1 MSFESY
7 TQAVDFLSQN
17 TEISTE
23 DSFDLSKYCSFL
35 LRNNE
40 IEGRDLVIRI
50 HDSWD
55 FLPEHTKPIW
65 NDITESAGLYPYVK
79 PKYLSKSGLLRF
91 EYHKSPFLDGVYLHE
106 EQQQLSV
113 ELQSKRSLVVSAPT
127 SFGKSLLI
135 EELIASKLYKQ
146 IVVIQP
152 TLALLDE
159 TRKKLLKYK
168 DSYKVVVSTS
178 QEPDDEKGNIFLF
191 TGERVV
197 EYDKFPSIEFF
208 VIDEFYKLSI
218 DRDDDRAIALNQA
231 FHRLLKFTN
240 KFYLLGP
247 MIKNIPVNFKNKFE
261 LTWFPT
267 EFATVAV
274 DETSN
279 IVEGKLKVKEK
290 KELKKLNLFNY
301 LISQNEQT
309 IVYCSAPNRTTN
321 LALEFLQFLKEN
333 VIKVNNPYVEEN
345 NDVIEWVKEN
355 INGKWSLNDA
365 LEFGIGFHHGAVP
378 RHLGSTIV
386 DYFNNGSI
394 RWLFCTST
402 LIEGVNTSAKNV
414 VLFDKKKGPKP
425 IDFFDYKN
433 IAGRSGRMKEHFVGN
448 VIRFEDQPE
457 QMELFIDIPLFNQEE
472 APLEILIGLEDEEI
486 EEKAKP
492 RLEEFNSLPDDLKDV
507 VKLNT
512 GISIDAQLAIVK
524 KLESNLPYYN
534 KELAWSSL
542 PKSFDNLSTIIE
554 LCWDTLAGPGDKT
567 YIEGIGRLSAR
578 WLASFAFSYINLKSI
593 GAVIN
598 TYINDSFWTEKI
610 PDRQKRIDTATYSIL
625 HITRH
630 WFDYKL
636 PKWLNV
642 VSNLQEYVFKKN
654 NLKYGN
660 YSFISSSIENGF
672 LHPNIAALSE
682 YDIPLSAIRK
692 LDKYINKDRTPEM
705 NIINL
710 NQLSDEELSSNN
722 LLKYEISKIRSA
734 F

>member
-7 TQAVDFLSQN
+7 NQAVEFLSERN
-17 TEISTE
+17 EISVE
-23 DSFDLSKYCSFL
+23 DSFDLSKYCTYL

-40 IEGRDLVIRI
+40 KEGRDIVIRI
-50 HDSWD
+50 HDNWKQI
-55 FLPEHTKPIW
+55 PEQTKQIW
-65 NDITESAGLYPYVK
+65 NDITESAGLYPYVN
-79 PKYLSKSGLLRF
+79 PKYLSKSALLRY
-91 EYHKSPFLDGVYLHE
+91 EYHKSPFLNGVYLHE

-113 ELQSKRSLVVSAPT
+113 ELQSKRSVVVSAPT

-135 EELIASKLYKQ
+135 EEIVASQLYKQ
-146 IVVIQP
+146 IVIIQP

-159 TRKKLLKYK
+159 TRKKLLQYK
-168 DSYKVVVSTS
+168 DLYKVVVSTS
-178 QEPDDEKGNIFLF
+178 QDPDNEKGNIFLF

-197 EYDKFPSIEFF
+197 EYDRFPQIEFF

-279 IVEGKLKVKEK
+279 MVEGRLKAKEK
-290 KELKKLNLFNY
+290 KEQKKLNLFSF
-301 LISQNEQT
+301 LSTIKEQT
-309 IVYCSAPNRTTN
+309 IIYCSAPNKATN
-321 LALEFLQFLKEN
+321 LALEFLTYLKEN
-333 VIKVNNPYVEEN
+333 NIQIENEFVSEN
-345 NDVIEWVKEN
+345 NDIIEWIKESVN
-355 INGKWSLNDA
+355 NNWSLNNA
-365 LEFGIGFHHGAVP
+365 LEYGIAFHHGALP

-386 DYFNNGSI
+386 DYFNNGSV

-414 VLFDKKKGPKP
+414 VLYDKEKGRKP

-433 IAGRSGRMKEHFVGN
+433 IAGRSGRMRKHFVGN

-457 QMELFIDIPLFNQEE
+457 QMELFVDIPLFNQEQ
-472 APLEILIGLEDEEI
+472 APLEILISMEAEDI
-486 EEKAKP
+486 DEKAKP
-492 RLEEFNSLPDDLKDV
+492 RLDAFNNLPDDLKEV
-507 VKLNT
+507 IRLNS
-512 GISIDAQLAIVK
+512 GISIDAQIAIISEI
-524 KLESNLPYYN
+524 ESNLNFYHSQ
-534 KELAWSSL
+534 LSWTSL
-542 PKSFDNLSTIIE
+542 PKNFDNLSTVIE
-554 LCWDTLAGPGDKT
+554 LCWPTLTGPGDKN

-578 WLASFAFSYINLKSI
+578 WLASFTFSYINLKSI
-593 GAVIN
+593 NAVIR
-598 TYINDSFWTEKI
+598 TYINDPFWVERI
-610 PDRQKRIDTATYSIL
+610 PDLQKRIDTATYSIL

-642 VSNLQEYVFKKN
+642 ISNLQEYAFKKN
-654 NLKYGN
+654 NLSFGN
-660 YSFISSSIENGF
+660 YSFLASSIENGF
-672 LHPNIAALSE
+672 LHPNIAALNE

-692 LDKYINKDRTPEM
+692 LAKYVNKDKTPEM

-710 NQLSDEELSSNN
+710 NQLSDEELFANG
-722 LLKYEISKIRSA
+722 LLKYEIGKIRKA

>member
-7 TQAVDFLSQN
+7 TQAVDFLSQKK
-17 TEISTE
+17 EISFE

-40 IEGRDLVIRI
+40 KEGRDLVIRI

-55 FLPEHTKPIW
+55 LLPENTKTIW

-79 PKYLSKSGLLRF
+79 PEYLSKSGLLRF

-135 EELIASKLYKQ
+135 EEVIASKLYQQ

-178 QEPDDEKGNIFLF
+178 QEPDEEKGNIFLF

-197 EYDKFPSIEFF
+197 EYDKFPEIEFF

-247 MIKNIPVNFKNKFE
+247 MIKNIPLTFKNKFE

-279 IVEGKLKVKEK
+279 KVEGKLTAKEK
-290 KELKKLNLFNY
+290 KELKKQNLFNY
-301 LISQNEQT
+301 LISQAEQT

-321 LALEFLQFLKEN
+321 LTLEFLQFVKEN
-333 VIKVNNPYVEEN
+333 KNNINNPYLEEN
-345 NDVIEWVKEN
+345 NDVIEWIKES
-355 INGKWSLNDA
+355 INDKWSLNDA
-365 LEFGIGFHHGAVP
+365 LEFGIAFHHGAVP

-386 DYFNNGSI
+386 DYFNNGSV

-433 IAGRSGRMKEHFVGN
+433 IAGRSGRMRRHFVGN

-457 QMELFIDIPLFNQEE
+457 QMELFVDIPLFNQEE
-472 APLEILIGLEDEEI
+472 APLEILIGLDDEEI
-486 EEKAKP
+486 EEKVKP
-492 RLEEFNSLPDDLKDV
+492 RLNEFNSLPEDLKNV
-507 VKLNT
+507 VKLNA
-512 GISIDAQLAIVK
+512 GISIDAQLAIIK
-524 KLESNLPYYN
+524 ELESNLLYYN
-534 KELAWSSL
+534 KQLAWSSL
-542 PKSFDNLSTIIE
+542 PKNFDNLSTIIE
-554 LCWDTLAGPGDKT
+554 LCWNTLTGPGDKT

-598 TYINDSFWTEKI
+598 SYINDPFWIKKI
-610 PDRQKRIDTATYSIL
+610 PDRQKRTDTATYSIL

-654 NLKYGN
+654 DLKFGN

-672 LHPNIAALSE
+672 LHPNISALSE
-682 YDIPLSAIRK
+682 YDIPSSAIRK
-692 LDKYINKDRTPEM
+692 LEKYINKDRTPEM
-705 NIINL
+705 NIYNL
-710 NQLSDEELSSNN
+710 NQLSDEELISNN
-722 LLKYEISKIRSA
+722 LLRYEIAKIRSA

>member
-7 TQAVDFLSQN
+7 NQAVEFLSERN
-17 TEISTE
+17 EISVE
-23 DSFDLSKYCSFL
+23 DSFDLSKYCTYL

-40 IEGRDLVIRI
+40 KEGRDIVIRI
-50 HDSWD
+50 HDNWKQI
-55 FLPEHTKPIW
+55 PEQTKQIW
-65 NDITESAGLYPYVK
+65 NDITESAGLYPYVN
-79 PKYLSKSGLLRF
+79 PKYLSKSALLRY
-91 EYHKSPFLDGVYLHE
+91 EYHKSPFLNGVYLHE

-113 ELQSKRSLVVSAPT
+113 ELQSKRSVVVSAPT

-135 EELIASKLYKQ
+135 EEIVASQLYKQ
-146 IVVIQP
+146 IVIIQP

-159 TRKKLLKYK
+159 TRKKLLQYK
-168 DSYKVVVSTS
+168 DLYKVVVSTS
-178 QEPDDEKGNIFLF
+178 QDPDNEKGNIFLF

-197 EYDKFPSIEFF
+197 EYDRFPQIEFF

-218 DRDDDRAIALNQA
+218 DRDDDRAIVLNQA

-279 IVEGKLKVKEK
+279 MVKGRLNAKEK
-290 KELKKLNLFNY
+290 KEQKKLNLFTF
-301 LISQNEQT
+301 LSTLKEQT
-309 IVYCSAPNRTTN
+309 IIYCSAPNKATN
-321 LALEFLQFLKEN
+321 LALEFLAYLKEN
-333 VIKVNNPYVEEN
+333 NVQTENEFVSEN
-345 NDVIEWVKEN
+345 NDITEWIKESVN
-355 INGKWSLNDA
+355 NNWSLNNA
-365 LEFGIGFHHGAVP
+365 LEYGIAFHHGALP
-378 RHLGSTIV
+378 RHLGSTMV
-386 DYFNNGSI
+386 DYFNNGSV

-414 VLFDKKKGPKP
+414 VLYDKEKGRKP

-433 IAGRSGRMKEHFVGN
+433 IAGRSGRMRKHFVGN

-457 QMELFIDIPLFNQEE
+457 QMELFVDIPLFNQEQ
-472 APLEILIGLEDEEI
+472 APLEILISMEAEDI
-486 EEKAKP
+486 DEKAKP
-492 RLEEFNSLPDDLKDV
+492 RLDAFNNLPDDLREV
-507 VKLNT
+507 IRLNS
-512 GISIDAQLAIVK
+512 GISIDAQIAIISEI
-524 KLESNLPYYN
+524 ESNLDYYHSQ
-534 KELAWSSL
+534 LAWTSL
-542 PKSFDNLSTIIE
+542 PKNFDNLSTIIE
-554 LCWDTLAGPGDKT
+554 LCWPTLTGPGDKT

-593 GAVIN
+593 NTVIR
-598 TYINDSFWTEKI
+598 TYINNSFWVERI
-610 PDRQKRIDTATYSIL
+610 PDLQKRIDTATYSIL

-642 VSNLQEYVFKKN
+642 ISNLQEYTFKKN
-654 NLKYGN
+654 NLSFGN
-660 YSFISSSIENGF
+660 YSFIASSIENGF
-672 LHPNIAALSE
+672 LHPNIAALNE

-692 LDKYINKDRTPEM
+692 LAKYVSKDRTPEM

-710 NQLSDEELSSNN
+710 NQLSDEEFFANG
-722 LLKYEISKIRSA
+722 LLKYEIVKIRKA

>member
-7 TQAVDFLSQN
+7 TQAIDFLMQKK
-17 TEISTE
+17 EISIE
-23 DSFDLSKYCSFL
+23 DSFDLSKYCSYL
-35 LRNNE
+35 LRNSE
-40 IEGRDLVIRI
+40 KEGRDLVIRI
-50 HDSWD
+50 HDSWNL
-55 FLPEHTKPIW
+55 LPESTKPIW
-65 NDITESAGLYPYVK
+65 NDITESAGLYPYVN
-79 PKYLSKSGLLRF
+79 PENLSKSGLLRY
-91 EYHKSPFLDGVYLHE
+91 EYHKSRFLQGVYLHE

-135 EELIASKLYKQ
+135 EEVIASHLYKQ

-178 QEPDDEKGNIFLF
+178 QEPDEEKGNIFLF

-197 EYDKFPSIEFF
+197 EYDKFPQIEFF

-274 DETSN
+274 DEIINT
-279 IVEGKLKVKEK
+279 VEGKHKAKEK

-309 IVYCSAPNRTTN
+309 IIYCSAPNRTTN

-333 VIKVNNPYVEEN
+333 AISIDNPFLEEN
-345 NDVIEWVKEN
+345 NDVIEWIEEN
-355 INGKWSLNDA
+355 INNSWSLNEA
-365 LEFGIGFHHGAVP
+365 LEYGVAFHHGAVP

-386 DYFNNGSI
+386 DCFNNGSVQ
-394 RWLFCTST
+394 WLFCTST

-433 IAGRSGRMKEHFVGN
+433 IAGRSGRMKQHFVGN

-457 QMELFIDIPLFNQEE
+457 QMELFVDIPLFNQEE

-486 EEKAKP
+486 EDKAKP
-492 RLEEFNSLPDDLKDV
+492 RLENFNSLPDDLKEV
-507 VKLNT
+507 IKLNS
-512 GISIDAQLAIVK
+512 GVSIEAQMAIVDK
-524 KLESNLPYYN
+524 IESNLKFYHSQ
-534 KELAWSSL
+534 LVWSSL
-542 PKSFDNLSTIIE
+542 PKNFDNLSTVID
-554 LCWDTLAGPGDKT
+554 LCWDTLTGPGDKT
-567 YIEGIGRLSAR
+567 YIDGIGRLSAR
-578 WLASFAFSYINLKSI
+578 WLASFTFSYINLKSI

-598 TYINDSFWTEKI
+598 SYINNDFWIEKI
-610 PDRQKRIDTATYSIL
+610 PAKQKRIDTATYSIL

-642 VSNLQEYVFKKN
+642 ISNLQEYVFKKN
-654 NLKYGN
+654 NLSHGN
-660 YSFISSSIENGF
+660 YSFLSSSIENGF
-672 LHPNIAALSE
+672 LHPNIAALNE

-692 LDKYINKDRTPEM
+692 LEKYINRDRTPEM

-710 NQLSDEELSSNN
+710 NQLSDEELVSNN
-722 LLKYEISKIRSA
+722 LLRYEIAKIRSA